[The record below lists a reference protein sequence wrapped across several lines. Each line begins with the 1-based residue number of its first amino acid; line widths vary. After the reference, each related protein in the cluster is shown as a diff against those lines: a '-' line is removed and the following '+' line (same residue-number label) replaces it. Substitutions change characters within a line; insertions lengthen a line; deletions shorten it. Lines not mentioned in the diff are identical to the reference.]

1 LYGSNIYKFA
11 INGDALYP
19 KSLRSP
25 EVFGHLGHPD
35 RLALLR
41 NLRRIYIEVTPAS
54 DSKGHW
60 VMERQRSRLEYLV
73 EILKEHADDHSQKSL
88 LQELMIDFKLPVILS
103 LHDSSRQ
110 RNTEKF
116 MFGLES
122 LALLRGIKDVQ
133 FTGMPEWYAKC
144 MQLSIQGKGG
154 EVHETDW
161 PLVQVKRPRNIKR
174 SWSTR
179 KTSRWAS
186 TREWYQPTLD
196 WKEYAVRNNIPI
208 PDDIDRF
215 WAAES

>member
-11 INGDALYP
+11 VHGDALYP

-41 NLRRIYIEVTPAS
+41 NLRRIHIEVIHAS
-54 DSKGHW
+54 DSKKHW
-60 VMERQRSRLEYLV
+60 VLKRQRSRLEYLV

-88 LQELMIDFKLPVILS
+88 LQELTIDFKLPVVLS
-103 LHDSSRQ
+103 LNDSGRQ
-110 RNTEKF
+110 RNTAKF
-116 MFGLES
+116 MFDLES
-122 LALLRGIKDVQ
+122 LASLHGVKDVQ
-133 FTGMPEWYAKC
+133 FTGTPEWYAKC
-144 MQLSIQGKGG
+144 MQLSIHRKGG

-179 KTSRWAS
+179 KTKRWAS
-186 TREWYQPTLD
+186 TR
-196 WKEYAVRNNIPI
+196 K
-208 PDDIDRF
+208 
-215 WAAES
+215 